1 MGLEILCG
9 PRFPDFFCVLGRSRC
24 CIFFSTLENVIHY
37 GKAGQLSFKGETRKG
52 GRLIRA
58 VVVGGLPGGGV

>member
-1 MGLEILCG
+1 MGHVSQTFSVCWEEADAA
-9 PRFPDFFCVLGRSRC
+9 F
-24 CIFFSTLENVIHY
+24 FFSTLENVIHY

>member
-1 MGLEILCG
+1 MLH
-9 PRFPDFFCVLGRSRC
+9 F
-24 CIFFSTLENVIHY
+24 FFSTLENVIHY